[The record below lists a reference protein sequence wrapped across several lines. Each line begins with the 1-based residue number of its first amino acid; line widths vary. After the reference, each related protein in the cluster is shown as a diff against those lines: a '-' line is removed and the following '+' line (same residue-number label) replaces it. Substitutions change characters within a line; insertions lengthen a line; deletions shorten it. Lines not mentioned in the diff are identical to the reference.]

1 MGIFFKKAAR
11 KRGKKAFVAGKP
23 QRIVP
28 ISTKASAAVVILLTA
43 VFAVG
48 LVRFNF
54 EALAKEQT
62 PFAEKQR
69 LAKGFGVV
77 EPESA
82 EKQDIPFPPPR
93 KAGASVDMEQLQRML
108 AHAKKISGNY
118 RA

>member
-1 MGIFFKKAAR
+1 M
-11 KRGKKAFVAGKP
+11 
-23 QRIVP
+23 
-28 ISTKASAAVVILLTA
+28 LTV

-62 PFAEKQR
+62 PFAEKQL

-82 EKQDIPFPPPR
+82 EKQDIPFPSPR